1 MARSGRPPEEEG
13 YFALVARAAW
23 RFVGIALALILI
35 GFVAVHLRLV
45 FIPLIVALFVTT
57 ILAVPTAWLRRR
69 GWSAVLAVVTVF
81 VGSLVLLAALM
92 ALVVPQVADQV
103 GAIGRALREGSDQV
117 LRFLAQG
124 PLQLSQADIQRIIDQ
139 AASSLRANSSSIT
152 TGLLS
157 GAVAVAEAAAGTILV
172 LVLTFFF
179 LKDGERMFDWAVSQF
194 RGHGEEHARE
204 IGRRAWT
211 SMGGYI
217 RGIAIIAVVDAVLI
231 GLALL
236 LIRVPLVIP
245 LMVLTFF
252 GAFFPLVG
260 ATVAGIVAALVAL
273 VTKGVFE
280 AVLVVAAII
289 FIQQLEG
296 HVLQPVVVGRAV
308 KLHPVVILLSLTAG
322 AIVAGIAGAFLA
334 VPLAAVTTSVASYV
348 RAERAAFLGAGRVS
362 PPEEERPVPTA

>member
-1 MARSGRPPEEEG
+1 MAGSVRTREREG
-13 YFALVARAAW
+13 YFALAARAAW
-23 RFVGIALALILI
+23 RFVGIALALTLL

-45 FIPLIVALFVTT
+45 FIPVIVALFVTT
-57 ILAVPTAWLRRR
+57 VLAVPTAWLRKR
-69 GWSAVLAVVTVF
+69 GWPSLLAVVTVF

-92 ALVVPQVADQV
+92 ALIVPQVADQV
-103 GAIGRALREGSDQV
+103 GAIGRALRQGSDQV

-124 PLQLSQADIQRIIDQ
+124 PLQLSQADIQKIIDQ
-139 AASSLRANSSSIT
+139 AANSLRSNSSSIT

-157 GAVAVAEAAAGTILV
+157 GAVAVAETVAGTILV

-179 LKDGERMFDWAVSQF
+179 LKDGERMFEWVVSQF
-194 RGHGEEHARE
+194 RGPWEAHARE
-204 IGRRAWT
+204 IGGRAWA

-217 RGIAIIAVVDAVLI
+217 RGVAIIAVVDAVLI

-280 AVLVVAAII
+280 AVLVVAAIV

-308 KLHPVVILLSLTAG
+308 RLHPVVILLSLTAG

-334 VPLAAVTTSVASYV
+334 VPLAAVTTSVASYI
-348 RAERAAFLGAGRVS
+348 RAEREAFLGA
-362 PPEEERPVPTA
+362 EEPATEEDRPAITT